1 MNMNPLEGVMNGD
14 GSFYT
19 GFAERVAGSGANP
32 EDILD
37 EYSLERIHPEEEDG
51 EYRFEAEAQLEP
63 SYHGLENYE
72 DLDVEVETDLFPLFH
87 EMFRHLTTSQ
97 PHLGGME
104 EVDTYEFSVTDE
116 YDNTLTHEIT
126 QEEVDHLYDR
136 ANRGADVEN
145 RGRVG
150 GELDGEQLMNEE
162 MGMEERF
169 AQEYF
174 REYTDDIELH

>member
-1 MNMNPLEGVMNGD
+1 MNPLEMTMNSMD
-14 GSFYT
+14 NFYA

-32 EDILD
+32 EDILE
-37 EYSLERIHPEEEDG
+37 EYSLERIHPENEDA
-51 EYRFEAEAQLEP
+51 EYRFEAEAQLDP
-63 SYHGLENYE
+63 GYSGLENY
-72 DLDVEVETDLFPLFH
+72 DKLDVEVQADLFPLFH

-104 EVDTYEFSVTDE
+104 EVDTYEFAVTDQ
-116 YDNTLTHEIT
+116 YDNQLIHEIT
-126 QEEVDHLYDR
+126 QEEVDQLYDR
-136 ANRGADVEN
+136 ANQGADVEN
-145 RGRVG
+145 RGRVD

-174 REYTDDIELH
+174 REYTEDVEFH